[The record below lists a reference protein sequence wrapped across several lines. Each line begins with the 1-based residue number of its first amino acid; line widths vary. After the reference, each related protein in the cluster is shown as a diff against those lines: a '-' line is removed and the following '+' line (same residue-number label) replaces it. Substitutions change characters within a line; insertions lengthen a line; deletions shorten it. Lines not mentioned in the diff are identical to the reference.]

1 MLCRKKHGYKQMT
14 DEFFKDWF
22 YDEPNFTNAWLCA
35 RSGIVANV
43 QGLPSGVGLAFR
55 PPTTAAD

>member
-1 MLCRKKHGYKQMT
+1 VHAEKQNSIT
-14 DEFFKDWF
+14 TVC
-22 YDEPNFTNAWLCA
+22 NFASIFACA
-35 RSGIVANV
+35 NELMNGLVAIND